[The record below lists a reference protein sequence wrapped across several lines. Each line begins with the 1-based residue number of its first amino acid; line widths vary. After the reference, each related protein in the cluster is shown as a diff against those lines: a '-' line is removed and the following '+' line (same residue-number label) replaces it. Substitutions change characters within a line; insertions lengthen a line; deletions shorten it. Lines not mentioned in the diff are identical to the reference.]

1 MTIDSLIET
10 SSEPMILVDEPIPTA
25 PTSSMLATAPV
36 GPKRFSLFIAE
47 KPPPDLPLPFLGL
60 FRSLEVLSRQP
71 SCCCDCFSLL
81 LILPAASPLLLPLLL
96 AASLPRLAGFLF
108 SILDKFRLTVSSQW
122 VWLGD
127 ISRSQASKS
136 SAWPWSVGV
145 CI

>member
-1 MTIDSLIET
+1 MDT
-10 SSEPMILVDEPIPTA
+10 SNEPMMLVDEPIPTA

-36 GPKRFSLFIAE
+36 GPNRLSLFIAE
-47 KPPPDLPLPFLGL
+47 KPPDLLLPFLGL

>member
-1 MTIDSLIET
+1 M
-10 SSEPMILVDEPIPTA
+10 LVDEPIPTA

-36 GPKRFSLFIAE
+36 GPNRLSLFIAE
-47 KPPPDLPLPFLGL
+47 KPPDLPLPFLGL

-81 LILPAASPLLLPLLL
+81 LILPAASPLLLPLPL

-108 SILDKFRLTVSSQW
+108 SILDKFRLTVSSQCA
-122 VWLGD
+122 WLGD